1 MASPRRGRPA
11 SDNPLPTGSLETI
24 GSRLRDARLQLGIS
38 LREMARRINVS
49 PSFVSQVELG
59 KARPSVGTLYAFVSE
74 LNLSLDDLMTEQV
87 PRPAA
92 GGGPETAGHAPW
104 MRLSEPTTPVV
115 NGPFPWPSP
124 PSPMQPAETRKTIHL
139 PGVTWQRLTSQDDP
153 MVEFLHVVYE
163 PGGESCTES
172 KMIRH
177 GGHEYGHVVSGV
189 LDVQVDFE
197 HYRLEPGDS
206 MHFDSVSPHRLYNA
220 GDEECVSIWVVVGR
234 RVDGRLSVGEHDLSH
249 GPH

>member
-1 MASPRRGRPA
+1 VASPRARRPRA
-11 SDNPLPTGSLETI
+11 DNPIASGSLESI
-24 GSRLRDARLQLGIS
+24 GSRLREARLQLDIS

-74 LNLSLDDLMTEQV
+74 LNLSLDDLMTDQVEGAAPVPVLGPAVEQ
-87 PRPAA
+87 PHW
-92 GGGPETAGHAPW
+92 T
-104 MRLSEPTTPVV
+104 RLSEPY
-115 NGPFPWPSP
+115 PWPVLT
-124 PSPMQPAETRKTIHL
+124 SPMQPAVGRKTIHL

-153 MVEFLHVVYE
+153 MVEFLHVAYE
-163 PGGESCTES
+163 PGGESCPAD

-189 LDVQVDFE
+189 LDVQVE
-197 HYRLEPGDS
+197 ENHYRLGPGDS
-206 MHFDSVSPHRLYNA
+206 MHFDSALPHRLFNA

-234 RVDGRLSVGEHDLSH
+234 RVDPRVSAAEHDVER
-249 GPH
+249 GPHDHHFA